1 MIKIASRIR
10 VKLKENPELWFFIFA
25 NIVFIAMYFWSFNM
39 NPTLFSPGK
48 FLVFTTLMITHIV
61 LHWMLLLISD
71 QEKWFWPYVITQGLL
86 AFAITALS
94 QNIGMIF
101 ALFMALI
108 GQIIGFG
115 QRISRR
121 IVAVIFFIFLSLI
134 NYILMNGIEYSG
146 WWLLGTVPMI
156 IFVTMYVSL
165 YTSASNDRDQ
175 ARKLLVELEIANR
188 QLAEY
193 TNQVEELTLTTERQR
208 MARELHDTLAQG
220 LAGLILQLEAADSHI
235 SNQNPQK
242 AQSIIQQAMS
252 RARTTLSDA
261 RRAIRDLR
269 ENPSTPRDLDVAIKT
284 EIERFHAST
293 GIPCKAN
300 ICIASE
306 ISAQL
311 AENILRTI
319 SEGLSNIARH
329 AEATEAS
336 ISMTC
341 DDQTILIEISDN
353 GIGFDP
359 QKAVGRSGHYGLVGI
374 RERARL
380 YGGSLTIDSQSS
392 QGSIL
397 KIQLPL
403 MESKLS
409 Q

>member
-293 GIPCKAN
+293 GIPCKSN